1 MGPLVAIILIIIS
14 LVSGFYGI
22 VLLGNLRKKYHFDYL
37 NSFFYYQV
45 FYFLFGLYGILGS
58 LAMEKIL
65 LKFDISNT
73 NIGGIALLFPLFGIP
88 FIVAAW
94 FLFIKVSSE
103 IINKRV
109 PQVVAIAYFVLATSV
124 TLIFGLYMKRFPEI
138 DSNDFSEKS
147 RMVFYSIDLLVA
159 LYIFLILFI
168 YSSKLKPVS
177 HRKFLLRF
185 ALLALLLSVLRA
197 LSLQFSGNYTVIGIY
212 FLVLFFSGNLVI
224 ILLTKVY
231 LERTTIK
238 ETDVGCDSGNLY
250 HQYAISNREKEIIEE
265 ICKGKTNQEIAD
277 ALFISLQT
285 VKDHT
290 YNIFRKVNVKNRVQ
304 LTRIFGKQVLD

>member
-22 VLLGNLRKKYHFDYL
+22 VLLANLRKKYHFDYL

-45 FYFLFGLYGILGS
+45 LYFLFGLYGILGN
-58 LAMEKIL
+58 LTMEKIL

-109 PQVVAIAYFVLATSV
+109 PQVVAIAYFVLATGV

-138 DSNDFSEKS
+138 DSDDFSEKS
-147 RMVFYSIDLLVA
+147 RMVFYTIDFLVA
-159 LYIFLILFI
+159 LYISFMLFI
-168 YSSKLKPVS
+168 YSNKLKPVS

-185 ALLALLLSVLRA
+185 ASLVLLLSVLRA
-197 LSLQFSGNYTVIGIY
+197 VSMHFSSNYAIIGVY
-212 FLVLFFSGNLVI
+212 FLVLFFSGNLAI

-231 LERTTIK
+231 LERIAIK
-238 ETDVGCDSGNLY
+238 ETDAGIDSDNLY

-265 ICKGKTNQEIAD
+265 ICQGKTNQEIAD

-304 LTRIFGKQVLD
+304 LTRIFGKQGLD